1 MAHIFDKLN
10 LNGHRE
16 ILVLDSPLSFEKELK
31 LLMGVRISRDL
42 AVVRQFSF
50 ALVFVAHKTQLDR
63 YSDVIVSK
71 LQGDAVL
78 WFAYPKVTSRNLTCD
93 FNRDNG
99 WDVIRGAGF
108 DPVRLVAID
117 ADWSALRFRRKE
129 FIYRRPK

>member
-1 MAHIFDKLN
+1 
-10 LNGHRE
+10 
-16 ILVLDSPLSFEKELK
+16 
-31 LLMGVRISRDL
+31 
-42 AVVRQFSF
+42 VVRQFSF
-50 ALVFVAHKTQLDR
+50 AIVFVAHKTQLDR

-129 FIYRRPK
+129 FIYRRPKYPNV